1 MRVKFTDKFT
11 SFYFIG
17 IGGVSMSGLAKYLR
31 TLGKRVGGSD
41 SVSNEYTAELSE
53 MGIEISI
60 ASDSDNIESY
70 DLIVYTDAIKD
81 NLIPRTTITGC
92 ARQKISVKKLF
103 RADSFCMKSAESSK
117 R

>member
-1 MRVKFTDKFT
+1 MRVKFIDKFT

-70 DLIVYTDAIKD
+70 DLIVY
-81 NLIPRTTITGC
+81 
-92 ARQKISVKKLF
+92 KIG
-103 RADSFCMKSAESSK
+103 RAHV
-117 R
+117 